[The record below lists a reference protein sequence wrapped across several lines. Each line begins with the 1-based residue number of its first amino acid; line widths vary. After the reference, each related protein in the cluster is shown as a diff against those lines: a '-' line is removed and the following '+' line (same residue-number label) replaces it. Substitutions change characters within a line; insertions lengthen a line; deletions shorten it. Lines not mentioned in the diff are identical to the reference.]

1 MSGPGPMS
9 PSTEPG
15 TAVATGSASSA
26 PAGLVSGHLDTGT
39 TPVYS
44 MSGPQG
50 PPTVHVPVQPDP
62 LQGSGDPWLSFHG
75 VGGRSDGSFLSS
87 GTFQTG
93 QSVGQSSG
101 PSGAPSTPATG
112 VTFAMPP
119 GFLDAPGG
127 PVGGPGVPVMQ
138 DPIMMQV
145 LRQQMLLTQSMVD
158 FLSRTAQGAGAVPPL
173 PGAQGQVPQAQV
185 QGSQGQG
192 SERLTMDTKWIP
204 AAPMPDWKAWNT
216 RSKELSG
223 FKSWLDKFA
232 SWLCLVHDG
241 YAAELREALNLQYP
255 VVIVNQDQAIRSRR
269 LFHLLQQS
277 FSGYSRVDNVVKSQ
291 IAFYGI
297 QEANGFELLRLLRR
311 EFSLMSRPEA
321 LQYREA
327 CLKYTVKKSER
338 HALMD
343 VLREIGAE
351 IEGFHSMLEASLI
364 AGQLGDLRINEGDQF
379 LMYLRNLPEKVAE
392 YVQLHCGAT
401 TVARVWESVV
411 AYHTRMR
418 LTNDLDSKVHV
429 ATGPKQGSEGV
440 TCHNCGKKGH
450 YARDCPQPVK
460 CSHCGK
466 SGHAAKDCWAKDP
479 SKKPGASSTPK
490 PAAKPKA
497 KPAAKSKGAKGR
509 GRGRGKGGK
518 FREVEE
524 GEEPCEAEESQEP
537 EGEQEGGN
545 QAAMVVKSFA
555 VKTGSDAGGP
565 KGATGTSS
573 TERPVTHHLSSTLQE
588 YVGSVGIGDS
598 KTCWLVDSG
607 ATCHIVSEKWV
618 KHYTVSFVYPGP
630 SPCLKG
636 AGDNDLPVKGVVDLE
651 FKVGKTKITMKR
663 VVVVGIPLNVI
674 STYALLETGW
684 KTVLGNAEESGL
696 FLKKLKLPLKISE
709 RAWWLKVSLL
719 SKHKSGVKGSGPAPM
734 DLSTMNTGNTV
745 NTDSTETKQTKRN
758 TCCGC
763 SSVAAVVPEDV
774 VTKDL
779 VTKGTKDS
787 LIKDPVNHVATQEV
801 AQVTKGR
808 SGGSAKVKVKRRELQ
823 MKSAD
828 MLQSFSYVCRMFHFG
843 SSHLFQHVFD
853 EFEPNT
859 NETDVVLKTNV
870 ETNDETTDSE
880 CDFMSCGASVADSDD
895 DYMSCCDFGE
905 FCQENHGTSLYMDWK
920 YHEGRTGSGQSDR
933 QCRCDWTF
941 VDPCFRMLRGF
952 PQVEDLTKDD
962 VDDSDVMGDRPQAG
976 EVSEVGSPSLANSE
990 DLEGWGPH
998 EPGLPE
1004 RPDTPDGPEGS
1015 DLECSVPELGDGR
1028 LRMEHECRGHWPY
1041 DRGCDDCVQ
1050 SRGRTPARRVGHK
1063 HETPHSLAADF
1074 LFVAGK
1080 HWKVLVLLM
1089 VHTGMVG
1096 MVVCG
1101 GDKERDVQST
1111 AAVLNEIGVGGL
1123 SVEVAT
1129 DNEAALKSL
1138 VERGLA
1144 ASSARGYH
1152 WRNISEARP
1161 QAKGIERAV
1170 CIMKE
1175 GIYANWLA
1183 LERHCNARIALESP
1197 LLGYLVGHVK
1207 RTYNAYCEGKAGSTP
1222 LERLREKRGGQAP
1235 RSYPFGSVGFL
1246 KPIHPS
1252 KWPGQRLVL
1261 CHFLGM
1267 RYVTGGGCLGYPFS
1281 VDAEGYREVIKGH
1294 SFKLKEPLQY
1304 DVESLFPLLAGVR
1317 PQDFPEPRLEA
1328 PEAEQ
1333 ALPPP
1338 DFPPELD
1345 PPVLPREEV
1354 SPQPIADGADGMDI
1368 DAGEVG
1374 EGPEPMTIDKVDE
1387 VSEGEGSEE
1396 EEGDAWLNNLIL
1408 QTQADVWN
1416 TFCLRESGCVFPVGE
1431 GNGDFFVEEFGGQ
1444 KVRVDI
1450 PERSFDELTGA
1461 ALDFEQVKQG
1471 MKTEVQQLERL
1482 KVGRCLVER
1491 EGRALAKE
1499 KQVTVLTSRWVLTQK
1514 TPEIVRCRLVVRD
1527 FATGGASALNS
1538 GIYAPTSS
1546 LDGLRCVLAVSVVK
1560 DLSLLTADVSVAFMH
1575 APVEAEACDL
1585 VLLPANISINGCRVI
1600 AWLGKAMNGLRRAPL
1615 LWFLELQRVVYS
1627 MGGQDTF
1634 ENTLFRLQTPNGLLL
1649 VLVYVDDLLVAAES
1663 PAEGEA
1669 FLQKLQNIWRIKLTG
1684 RIPALKRGVLQFLGR
1699 TIYRER
1705 DGESTLSLGVSEA
1718 YMAGIID
1725 SWHEKLKPNE
1735 TPPKLEEI
1743 YKDREKQGEDTP
1755 LTAEGEARYRR
1766 VLGQL
1771 AWAALSRADLCFSV
1785 SYLAR
1790 FQSKPSGAA
1799 EACLRA
1805 LLRWLLTRLHR
1816 VQIMPSPEGSPSV
1829 GPRSVIGFCDASWN
1843 VASVSGGVLMFEGC
1857 CIKVFSRKQECPALS
1872 SAEAQLCAMTENS
1885 KELVSLGMLLESI
1898 LDGIPLTILGT
1909 PQCTTG
1915 TYQLVLRNDATA
1927 AISISSME
1935 GLLRRVRHI
1944 ELRAKYIQML
1954 VKKKRLL
1961 LEHIPGLQNP
1971 SDGLTKSFKFREM
1984 LINLEKEVGLVPG
1997 LDTNGLSWIR
2007 TFQRRL
2013 QLLAE
2018 EGEMMSSLLDGSA
2031 APEF

>member
-1 MSGPGPMS
+1 MS

-39 TPVYS
+39 TPVFS

-93 QSVGQSSG
+93 HSTGQSSG

-112 VTFAMPP
+112 VTFGMPP

-127 PVGGPGVPVMQ
+127 PVGGPGVPVMPTQ

-204 AAPMPDWKAWNT
+204 AAPIPDWKGWNT
-216 RSKELSG
+216 RARELSG

-241 YAAELREALNLQYP
+241 YAAELKEALNLQYP

-401 TVARVWESVV
+401 TVARVWESVVV

-787 LIKDPVNHVATQEV
+787 LTKGPVNHVATQEV

-870 ETNDETTDSE
+870 ETNDETTDIE
-880 CDFMSCGASVADSDD
+880 CDFMSCCASVADSDD

-962 VDDSDVMGDRPQAG
+962 VDDSDVMDDRPQAG

-1101 GDKERDVQST
+1101 GDRERDVQST

-1197 LLGYLVGHVK
+1197 LLGYLVGHVY

-1328 PEAEQ
+1328 PEAEK

-1354 SPQPIADGADGMDI
+1354 SPQPIADGADGMDV

-1396 EEGDAWLNNLIL
+1396 EEGDAWLNNLVL

-1444 KVRVDI
+1444 KVQVDI

-1482 KVGRCLVER
+1482 KVGRCLIER

-1514 TPEIVRCRLVVRD
+1514 TPEIARCRLVVRD

-1735 TPPKLEEI
+1735 TPPKPEEI

-1829 GPRSVIGFCDASWN
+1829 GPRSVVGFCDASWN

-1872 SAEAQLCAMTENS
+1872 SAEAELCAMTENS

-1915 TYQLVLRNDATA
+1915 TYQLILRNDATA

-2007 TFQRRL
+2007 TFERRL

-2018 EGEMMSSLLDGSA
+2018 EGEMPSLLDGSV
-2031 APEF
+2031 APE